1 MAVIPSIWK
10 AIICGHLFFVKM
22 SWSWIIR
29 CIIKNIEVKGT
40 SHMYWYG
47 IYMTRILNFTLSM
60 FWLFLTSGKIPT
72 FVLSI
77 TAIFVLKTGPESKCF
92 LVRNVNRCLIL
103 DTLSVILCHFFFFLF
118 FGIIVLN
125 LKVYI
130 RTWRRYVVK
139 SGYDVLWNIR

>member
-1 MAVIPSIWK
+1 MKGYNLWK
-10 AIICGHLFFVKM
+10 FFVVVKM
-22 SWSWIIR
+22 GWSWIIR

-47 IYMTRILNFTLSM
+47 ISMTRILNFTLSM
-60 FWLFLTSGKIPT
+60 FCLFLTSGKIPT

-103 DTLSVILCHFFFFLF
+103 DTLSVSLCQFFFFC
-118 FGIIVLN
+118 IIVLN
-125 LKVYI
+125 RKVYK
-130 RTWRRYVVK
+130 RTWCRYVVK
-139 SGYDVLWNIR
+139 SGYDVLWNIRYM

>member
-1 MAVIPSIWK
+1 MKGYNLWT
-10 AIICGHLFFVKM
+10 FFVVVKM

-60 FWLFLTSGKIPT
+60 FCLFLTSGKIPT

-77 TAIFVLKTGPESKCF
+77 TAIFVLKTGPESKSSCSK
-92 LVRNVNRCLIL
+92 CQS
-103 DTLSVILCHFFFFLF
+103 LSNIGYAECQSLSIFFFC
-118 FGIIVLN
+118 IIVLN
-125 LKVYI
+125 RKVYK
-130 RTWRRYVVK
+130 RTWCRYVVK
-139 SGYDVLWNIR
+139 SGYDVLWNIRYI